1 MLGKT
6 GAGLGLLHPGSTKAR
21 REDRPP
27 PLGHCE
33 QRPKAVIL
41 CEGEQSAGHKVSVPY
56 VDGPPLS
63 VAQTATTCVAQSEG
77 PYLSPLMTPAQ
88 KTRYCLLLGIWLLAL
103 AYFWVWWLRPEH
115 NIGTF
120 SYVLNLIVIGWL
132 TLLPLYFVLIL
143 PRARVPGRIP
153 VPAGYRV
160 AMVVTKAPS
169 EPFPIVRET
178 LEAMLRQAY
187 PHDTWLADED
197 PSPETI
203 SWCREHGV
211 MISTR
216 KDRSDYHRTDWPRR
230 TKCKEGNL
238 AFFYD
243 HYGYANYDFVVQLD
257 ADHVPTDCYLEEMLR
272 GFADPKVG

>member
-1 MLGKT
+1 
-6 GAGLGLLHPGSTKAR
+6 
-21 REDRPP
+21 
-27 PLGHCE
+27 LGHCE

-41 CEGEQSAGHKVSVPY
+41 REGEQSAGHSVAY
-56 VDGPPLS
+56 IDGPPLS
-63 VAQTATTCVAQSEG
+63 VAQTATSVAQSEG

-120 SYVLNLIVIGWL
+120 SYILNAIVVAWQ
-132 TLLPLYFVLIL
+132 TVLPLYFILIY
-143 PRARVPGRIP
+143 RAPARQRQLSRPGH
-153 VPAGYRV
+153 RV

-169 EPFPIVRET
+169 EPFEIVRET
-178 LEAMLRQAY
+178 LVAMLQKTY

-197 PSPETI
+197 PSGEAI
-203 SWCREHGV
+203 RWCQEHGV

-216 KDRSDYHRTDWPRR
+216 KDQTEYHRTNWPRR

-243 HYGYANYDFVVQLD
+243 HYGYAITISCSLD
-257 ADHVPTDCYLEEMLR
+257 ADHVPTD
-272 GFADPKVG
+272 AT